1 MCADALKVFLQNK
14 RRNFRDEKKKILK
27 TKSGQPASDG
37 YMGKWKF
44 FKALMFLDT
53 VDGNS
58 GKRGLSDD
66 FGGGTEVDGVSRQML
81 HPYLH
86 FCLR

>member
-1 MCADALKVFLQNK
+1 MLLQNK
-14 RRNFRDEKKKILK
+14 RRNFRDEKKILK